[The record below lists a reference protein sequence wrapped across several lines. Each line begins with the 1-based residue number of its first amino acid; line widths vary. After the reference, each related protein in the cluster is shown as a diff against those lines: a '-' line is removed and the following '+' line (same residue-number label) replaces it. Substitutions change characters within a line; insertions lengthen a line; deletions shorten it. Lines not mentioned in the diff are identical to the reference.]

1 MYYIKGENRAQAILF
16 PESLDEYISRDNP
29 VRIIDE
35 YVRGLN
41 LKALQFTHST
51 PSFSGRP
58 PYHPATMIKLYLYGY
73 LIPIRSSIVI
83 PGTVPHMQS

>member
-35 YVRGLN
+35 YAGGLD
-41 LKALQFTHST
+41 LKTLQTSVKIT
-51 PSFSGRP
+51 RRP
-58 PYHPATMIKLYLYGY
+58 
-73 LIPIRSSIVI
+73 
-83 PGTVPHMQS
+83 